1 MTKVIEDDSV
11 NVAGL
16 SKGDAIESL
25 IKDHGYS
32 YKNAEKYWKDHGA
45 RTKSTGFRADF
56 YAALVDGAELTDK
69 INLLQ
74 FMKQNG
80 ASDNDIKQY
89 THYLAIA
96 KLVADVRS

>member
-1 MTKVIEDDSV
+1 MSKVIDTSLEFDIDGMGKGAAMEHMI
-11 NVAGL
+11 VAGV
-16 SKGDAIESL
+16 
-25 IKDHGYS
+25 S
-32 YKNAEKYWKDHGA
+32 YKDAEKYWKDHGA

-69 INLLQ
+69 VNLLQ

-80 ASDNDIKQY
+80 ASANDTKQY